1 MGYFEDYFDEMD
13 ISESDKNTRV
23 NFAMRIHDIM
33 ILTFALVKSMQESGY
48 VDELYLKSELKRRY
62 IEEVIATGNYDR
74 VISDYIN
81 SFTDDTIKTT
91 LKNTDEYLLSNTRAL
106 IIGANEANT
115 IYNYSDYKN
124 AVENGYTHKRWK
136 TENDNLVRRV
146 GPNKGGHWEIVNNDV
161 VEIDEPFVVGDSLM
175 MFPKDFSMGASAEEL
190 VNCRCTVEYIK

>member
-1 MGYFEDYFDEMD
+1 MGYFEDYFDKMD

-23 NFAMRIHDIM
+23 DFAMRMHDIM

-48 VDELYLKSELKRRY
+48 VDVAYLKSELKRRY
-62 IEEVIATGNYDR
+62 TEEVIATGNYDR
-74 VISDYIN
+74 VINDYIN
-81 SFTDDTIKTT
+81 LFTDDTIKTT

-115 IYNYSDYKN
+115 IYNYSDYKT
-124 AVENGYTHKRWK
+124 AIENGYTHKRWK
-136 TENDNLVRRV
+136 TENDNLVR
-146 GPNKGGHWEIVNNDV
+146 KSHEIVNNDV
-161 VEIDEPFVVGDSLM
+161 VEIKEPFVVGDSLL

>member
-13 ISESDKNTRV
+13 ISQADKDTRV

-62 IEEVIATGNYDR
+62 TEEVIATGNYDR
-74 VISDYIN
+74 VINDYIN

-106 IIGANEANT
+106 VIGANEANT
-115 IYNYSDYKN
+115 IYNYSDYKT
-124 AVENGYTHKRWK
+124 AIENGYTHKRWK
-136 TENDNLVRRV
+136 TENDNLVRRS
-146 GPNKGGHWEIVNNDV
+146 HEIVNNDV
-161 VEIDEPFVVGDSLM
+161 VEIEEPFVVGDSLM

>member
-1 MGYFEDYFDEMD
+1 MGYFEDYFDKMD

-23 NFAMRIHDIM
+23 DFAMRMHDIM

-48 VDELYLKSELKRRY
+48 VDAAYLKSELKRRY
-62 IEEVIATGNYDR
+62 TEEVIATGNYDR
-74 VISDYIN
+74 VINDYIN
-81 SFTDDTIKTT
+81 LFTDDTIKTT

-115 IYNYSDYKN
+115 IYNYSDYKT
-124 AVENGYTHKRWK
+124 AIENGYTHKRWK
-136 TENDNLVRRV
+136 TENDNLVR
-146 GPNKGGHWEIVNNDV
+146 KSHEIVNNNV
-161 VEIDEPFVVGDSLM
+161 VEINEPFVVGDSLL

>member
-1 MGYFEDYFDEMD
+1 MGYFEDYFDKMD

-23 NFAMRIHDIM
+23 DFAMRMHDIM

-48 VDELYLKSELKRRY
+48 VDVAYLKSELKRRY
-62 IEEVIATGNYDR
+62 TEEVIATGNYDR

-136 TENDNLVRRV
+136 TENDNLVRRS
-146 GPNKGGHWEIVNNDV
+146 HEIVNNDV

>member
-62 IEEVIATGNYDR
+62 TEEVIATGNYDR

-136 TENDNLVRRV
+136 TENDNLVRRS
-146 GPNKGGHWEIVNNDV
+146 HEIVNNDV

>member
-1 MGYFEDYFDEMD
+1 MGYFEDYFDKMD

-23 NFAMRIHDIM
+23 DFAMRMHDIM

-48 VDELYLKSELKRRY
+48 IDELYLKSELKRRY
-62 IEEVIATGNYDR
+62 TEEVIATGNYDR
-74 VISDYIN
+74 VINDYIN

-106 IIGANEANT
+106 VIGANEANT
-115 IYNYSDYKN
+115 IYNYSDYKT
-124 AVENGYTHKRWK
+124 AIENGYTHKRWK
-136 TENDNLVRRV
+136 TENDNLVRRS
-146 GPNKGGHWEIVNNDV
+146 HEIVNNDV

>member
-23 NFAMRIHDIM
+23 DFAMRIHDIM

-62 IEEVIATGNYDR
+62 TEEVIATGNYDR
-74 VISDYIN
+74 VINDYIN

-115 IYNYSDYKN
+115 IYNYSDYKT
-124 AVENGYTHKRWK
+124 AIENGYTHKRWK
-136 TENDNLVRRV
+136 TENDNRVRRS
-146 GPNKGGHWEIVNNDV
+146 HEIVNNDV
-161 VEIDEPFVVGDSLM
+161 VEIEEPFVVGDSLM

>member
-1 MGYFEDYFDEMD
+1 MGYFEDYFDEME

-48 VDELYLKSELKRRY
+48 VDEPYLKSELKRRY
-62 IEEVIATGNYDR
+62 TEEVIATGNYDR

-115 IYNYSDYKN
+115 IYNYSDYKT

-136 TENDNLVRRV
+136 TENDNLVRRS
-146 GPNKGGHWEIVNNDV
+146 HEIVNNDV

-175 MFPKDFSMGASAEEL
+175 MFPKDFSMGASAGEL
-190 VNCRCTVEYIK
+190 VNCRCTVEYLK

>member
-1 MGYFEDYFDEMD
+1 MGYFEDYFDEME

-48 VDELYLKSELKRRY
+48 VDEPYLKSELKRRY
-62 IEEVIATGNYDR
+62 TEEVIATGNYDR

-115 IYNYSDYKN
+115 IYNYSDYKT

-136 TENDNLVRRV
+136 TENDNLVRRS
-146 GPNKGGHWEIVNNDV
+146 HEIVNNDV

-175 MFPKDFSMGASAEEL
+175 MFPKDFSMVASAGEL
-190 VNCRCTVEYIK
+190 VNCRCTVEYLK

>member
-13 ISESDKNTRV
+13 ISQADKDTRV

-33 ILTFALVKSMQESGY
+33 ILTFALVKSMRESGY

-62 IEEVIATGNYDR
+62 TEEVIATGNYDR
-74 VISDYIN
+74 VINDYIN

-115 IYNYSDYKN
+115 IYNYSDYKT
-124 AVENGYTHKRWK
+124 AIENGYTHKRWK
-136 TENDNLVRRV
+136 TENDNRVRRS
-146 GPNKGGHWEIVNNDV
+146 HEIVNNDV
-161 VEIDEPFVVGDSLM
+161 VEIEEPFVVGDSLM

>member
-1 MGYFEDYFDEMD
+1 MGYFENYFDEMD
-13 ISESDKNTRV
+13 ISELDKDTRI

-33 ILTFALVKSMQESGY
+33 LLTFALVKSMQESGY

-62 IEEVIATGNYDR
+62 TEEVIATGNYDR
-74 VISDYIN
+74 VIDDYIN

-106 IIGANEANT
+106 IVGANEANT
-115 IYNYSDYKN
+115 IYNYSDYKT
-124 AVENGYTHKRWK
+124 AIENGYTHKRWK
-136 TENDNLVRRV
+136 TENDNLVRRS
-146 GPNKGGHWEIVNNDV
+146 HEIVNNNV

>member
-1 MGYFEDYFDEMD
+1 MGYFEDYFDEME

-48 VDELYLKSELKRRY
+48 VDEPYLKSELKRRY
-62 IEEVIATGNYDR
+62 TEEVIATGNYDR

-81 SFTDDTIKTT
+81 SFTNDTIKTT

-136 TENDNLVRRV
+136 TENDNLVRRS
-146 GPNKGGHWEIVNNDV
+146 HEIVNDNV

>member
-136 TENDNLVRRV
+136 TENDNLVRRS
-146 GPNKGGHWEIVNNDV
+146 HEIVNNDV

>member
-1 MGYFEDYFDEMD
+1 MGYFEDYFDKMD

-48 VDELYLKSELKRRY
+48 VDVAYLKSELKRRY
-62 IEEVIATGNYDR
+62 TEEVIATGNYDR
-74 VISDYIN
+74 VINDYIN
-81 SFTDDTIKTT
+81 LFTDDTIKTT

-115 IYNYSDYKN
+115 IYNYSDYKT
-124 AVENGYTHKRWK
+124 AIENGYTHKRWK
-136 TENDNLVRRV
+136 TENDNLVRRS
-146 GPNKGGHWEIVNNDV
+146 HEIVNNDV
-161 VEIDEPFVVGDSLM
+161 VEIKEPFVVGDSLM

-190 VNCRCTVEYIK
+190 VNCRCTVEYLK

>member
-1 MGYFEDYFDEMD
+1 MGYFEDYFDKMD

-48 VDELYLKSELKRRY
+48 VDAAYLKSELKRRY
-62 IEEVIATGNYDR
+62 TEEVIATGNYDR
-74 VISDYIN
+74 VINDYIN
-81 SFTDDTIKTT
+81 LFTDDTIKTT

-115 IYNYSDYKN
+115 IYNYSDYKT
-124 AVENGYTHKRWK
+124 AIENGYTHKRWK
-136 TENDNLVRRV
+136 TENDNRVRRS
-146 GPNKGGHWEIVNNDV
+146 HEIVNNDV
-161 VEIDEPFVVGDSLM
+161 VEIEEPFVVGDSLM

>member
-1 MGYFEDYFDEMD
+1 MGYFEDYFDKMD

-48 VDELYLKSELKRRY
+48 VDAAYLKSELKRRY
-62 IEEVIATGNYDR
+62 TEEVIATGNYDR
-74 VISDYIN
+74 VINDYIN
-81 SFTDDTIKTT
+81 LFTDDTIKTT

-106 IIGANEANT
+106 VIGANEANT
-115 IYNYSDYKN
+115 IYNYSDYKT
-124 AVENGYTHKRWK
+124 AIENGYTHKRWK
-136 TENDNLVRRV
+136 TENDNLVRRS
-146 GPNKGGHWEIVNNDV
+146 HEIVNNDV
-161 VEIDEPFVVGDSLM
+161 VEIEEPFVVGDSLM

>member
-1 MGYFEDYFDEMD
+1 MGYFEDYFDKMD

-23 NFAMRIHDIM
+23 DFAMRIHDIM

-62 IEEVIATGNYDR
+62 TEEVIATGNYDR
-74 VISDYIN
+74 VINDYIN

-115 IYNYSDYKN
+115 IYNYSDYKT
-124 AVENGYTHKRWK
+124 AIENGYTHKRWK
-136 TENDNLVRRV
+136 TENDNLVR
-146 GPNKGGHWEIVNNDV
+146 KSHEIVNNNV
-161 VEIDEPFVVGDSLM
+161 VEINEPFVVGDSLM

>member
-13 ISESDKNTRV
+13 ISQADKDTRI

-62 IEEVIATGNYDR
+62 TEEVIATGNYDR
-74 VISDYIN
+74 VINDYIN

-115 IYNYSDYKN
+115 IYNYSDYKT
-124 AVENGYTHKRWK
+124 AIENGYTHKRWK
-136 TENDNLVRRV
+136 TENDNLVRRS
-146 GPNKGGHWEIVNNDV
+146 HEIVNNNV
-161 VEIDEPFVVGDSLM
+161 VEINEPFVVGDSLL